1 MVNKENKT
9 QSGII
14 MNNLVLY
21 GFSFSSF
28 NQALFRKFFNRY
40 STFLLITTM
49 ALYGCGPAPTTN
61 NSSTPFTLPKIN
73 DPAVKGLMSFLSGLS
88 EREDLLSRHTLDDY
102 VLALEA
108 VLNEA
113 GWGKAINHDDY
124 EKVIGDVQEHLD
136 DPNKPFLGPATPGV
150 NPYPEGSW
158 EHESFDKQHTTT
170 CARDFPELAQ
180 SNPEVCK

>member
-1 MVNKENKT
+1 MADKDIKPR
-9 QSGII
+9 SAII
-14 MNNLVLY
+14 LKNL
-21 GFSFSSF
+21 
-28 NQALFRKFFNRY
+28 
-40 STFLLITTM
+40 
-49 ALYGCGPAPTTN
+49 ALYGNSYFSFNPAIFHKLFRRYSSVLLISTMILYGCTPVNTSN
-61 NSSTPFTLPKIN
+61 NSGTTFTLPKIN
-73 DPAVKGLMSFLSGLS
+73 NPAVKGLMDFLSGLS